1 MNSKQTSTSVKKH
14 RSFVWV
20 FLVVILIFVLWA
32 QWALLDQVTRAP
44 GQVIA
49 SSRNQVIQSTDGGVL
64 VELPVKE
71 GAPVKR
77 GQLIARFD
85 KVKVE
90 ASFREAVTKAAA
102 LKASVARL
110 SAEVYGKP
118 LKFPKEVDAF
128 PEFKQN
134 QKILF
139 QKRQGAINQEIAAL
153 KQAQALIKQEL
164 EMNKPLLVTG
174 DVSRADIL
182 KLERQFIDIQA
193 QITNRSNKYLQDSQ
207 AELTKTEEDLAGVTE
222 VMTQRK
228 EQLAATELISPVDG
242 IVRNI
247 RITTIG
253 GVAKPGEE
261 IMQIVPVEDELI
273 VEAKVAPA
281 DIAFIKPGL
290 KATIKVDAYDYS
302 IYGALEGEVSYISAD
317 TLTEVVQGTEQS
329 YYRVQVKTDGLGL
342 RTRGQ
347 MRIAIQPGM
356 TATIEVKTGEKSVL
370 EYLIKPITKTL
381 SESLSER

>member
-1 MNSKQTSTSVKKH
+1 MNKQTSTSVKKH

-20 FLVVILIFVLWA
+20 FLAVVLIFILWA

-118 LKFPKEVDAF
+118 LKFPVEVDAF

-134 QKILF
+134 QTILF
-139 QKRQGAINQEIAAL
+139 QKRQGAIKQEIAAL

-164 EMNKPLLVTG
+164 EMNKPLLATG

-182 KLERQFIDIQA
+182 KLERQSIDIQA

-261 IMQIVPVEDELI
+261 IMQIVPIEDELI
-273 VEAKVAPA
+273 VEAKIAPA

-317 TLTEVVQGTEQS
+317 TLTEVVQGTERS
-329 YYRVQVKTDGLGL
+329 YYRVQVKTNGLGL

-356 TATIEVKTGEKSVL
+356 TATVEVKTGEKSVL

-381 SESLSER
+381 SESMSER